1 MQIFFTDENL
11 AVLCTQERVAK
22 KQLGAPSAKYLR
34 RRLADLAAAAN
45 PTELV
50 AGRPHVLKGDR
61 AGQMALNLH
70 GGDRLCFRPLQDPP
84 PATDDGGIDWV
95 AVTDILI
102 VSVGDYHD

>member
-1 MQIFFTDENL
+1 MRIFFMDENL
-11 AVLCTQERVAK
+11 EALCVQERVAK
-22 KQLGAPSAKYLR
+22 KRLGAPCAKRLK

-45 PTELV
+45 PTELI
-50 AGRPHVLKGDR
+50 AGRPHPLKGDR

-70 GGDRLCFRPLQDPP
+70 GGDRLCFRPLQEPP
-84 PATDDGGIDWV
+84 PVTDDGGIDWI